1 MEEATFVKSHVA
13 ALSTLPT
20 TYPNTFEPAAED
32 FPRKLPVFPIEIRA
46 PPERKIAQPGAI
58 GGAFFYRIFAGIDFL
73 IRGCTGQISVT
84 IKSLK
89 PALAFPLNVLPTD
102 SIASIKEQLAK
113 HPRAPPADAQR
124 LLLKGKALADNKLL
138 QEYDI
143 GDGATINLLIKPA
156 IYLLIKP
163 GVEWTGIE
171 RPMATLSE
179 KSPSHLRLPSQDNIP
194 SVVLSPIPDPEGR
207 APSPHALALDAS
219 PPPIS
224 SSVRQSYHQTIAN
237 PVFWDKMHAFLSG
250 EFTNRDDA
258 DNAFES
264 FLIASKEQLTAG
276 EIAKIRDATGNL
288 GMAGT

>member
-13 ALSTLPT
+13 ALSALPT

-32 FPRKLPVFPIEIRA
+32 FARKVPVIPIEILA
-46 PPERKIAQPGAI
+46 PPERKKAQPGA
-58 GGAFFYRIFAGIDFL
+58 
-73 IRGCTGQISVT
+73 TGQINVT

-89 PALAFPLNVLPTD
+89 PALAFPLDVLPTD

-113 HPRAPPADAQR
+113 HSRAPPADAQR

-143 GDGATINLLIKPA
+143 GDGATINLLIKP
-156 IYLLIKP
+156 
-163 GVEWTGIE
+163 GVEWTGVE

-179 KSPSHLRLPSQDNIP
+179 TSPGHLRLPSQDNIP

-224 SSVRQSYHQTIAN
+224 SSVRVSYHQTIAN
-237 PVFWDKMHAFLSG
+237 PEFWDKMHSFLSS
-250 EFTNRDDA
+250 EFSSKEDA